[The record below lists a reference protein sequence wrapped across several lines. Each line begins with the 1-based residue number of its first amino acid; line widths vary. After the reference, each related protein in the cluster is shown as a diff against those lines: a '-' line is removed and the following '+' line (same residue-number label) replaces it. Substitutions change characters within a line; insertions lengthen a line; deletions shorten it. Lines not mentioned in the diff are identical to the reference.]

1 MNKRKGRRSDDKE
14 RKREIGEKDVGRG
27 WGGGGGR
34 REYKRERRE
43 YKRERREGED
53 YRERR
58 EVKQISRGRRGKR
71 DYTKHQQ
78 QPLKFTCLR

>member
-1 MNKRKGRRSDDKE
+1 MNKRKGRRGDDKE
-14 RKREIGEKDVGRG
+14 RKREIGEKEVGRG
-27 WGGGGGR
+27 WGGGG

-43 YKRERREGED
+43 DED

-78 QPLKFTCLR
+78 QPLKFTCLS